1 VSSSTIATAPPKRAT
16 TRGRGM
22 RASPVLVGAALVTA
36 VVTTLPLVYL
46 VIQATSEGLAEVI
59 DELWH
64 RRTLDLTI
72 RSLGLATV
80 VTAASLVAGITAAFL
95 VTRTDLPGRRMWRVA
110 LALPL
115 SLPSYVAAFA
125 WISWQP
131 QLAGFWGA
139 ALVLSSVSYPFV
151 YLPVAAALRRLDR
164 TQEEMARSLGRTPTQ
179 VAVGVTLRQIRPA
192 ATAGGLLV
200 ALYALADFGA
210 VATMRFES
218 FTWVIYGAYRAGFN
232 PVRAAV
238 LSLVLVALSLVIVGA
253 EVRARGRGEAAR
265 IGGGTSRPVTP
276 ISLGAMRWPAVAAM
290 AAFVAVVLVI
300 PLWLVVQWLF
310 RGDSASVDV
319 GDVARALG
327 TTLGVSALATLVGVL
342 LALPVA
348 FLAARSRGWWST
360 GIERTTF
367 VAHALPG
374 IVIAISVV
382 FVGIRLLEPLYQK
395 LPMLI
400 LAYAVLFCSFAV
412 GAVRASVEQASPSID
427 EVARSLGERPLGV
440 LRRVTLPLAA
450 PGIAAGA
457 GLVFL
462 ATMKELPATLLL
474 RPTGMETLATSL
486 WRNTS
491 VSNYASGAPYALA
504 LVLVAALPAALLT
517 RGREQSPIP

>member
-1 VSSSTIATAPPKRAT
+1 
-16 TRGRGM
+16 
-22 RASPVLVGAALVTA
+22 
-36 VVTTLPLVYL
+36 
-46 VIQATSEGLAEVI
+46 
-59 DELWH
+59 
-64 RRTLDLTI
+64 
-72 RSLGLATV
+72 
-80 VTAASLVAGITAAFL
+80 
-95 VTRTDLPGRRMWRVA
+95 
-110 LALPL
+110 
-115 SLPSYVAAFA
+115 
-125 WISWQP
+125 
-131 QLAGFWGA
+131 
-139 ALVLSSVSYPFV
+139 
-151 YLPVAAALRRLDR
+151 
-164 TQEEMARSLGRTPTQ
+164 
-179 VAVGVTLRQIRPA
+179 
-192 ATAGGLLV
+192 
-200 ALYALADFGA
+200 
-210 VATMRFES
+210 MRFES

-238 LSLVLVALSLVIVGA
+238 LSLVLVALSLVIVVA
-253 EVRARGRGEAAR
+253 EVRARGRGESAR
-265 IGGGTSRPVTP
+265 VGGGTSRPVTP
-276 ISLGAMRWPAVAAM
+276 VSLGAMRWPALAAM
-290 AAFVAVVLVI
+290 AAFVAVVLVV

-310 RGDSASVDV
+310 RGESTSVDV

-327 TTLGVSALATLVGVL
+327 TTLGVSALATLVGVV

-348 FLAARSRGWWST
+348 FLAARSRGWWAT

-412 GAVRASVEQASPSID
+412 GAVRASVEQASPRID

-474 RPTGMETLATSL
+474 RPTGMETLATAL

-491 VSNYASGAPYALA
+491 VSNYASGAPYALV

>member
-1 VSSSTIATAPPKRAT
+1 
-16 TRGRGM
+16 
-22 RASPVLVGAALVTA
+22 
-36 VVTTLPLVYL
+36 
-46 VIQATSEGLAEVI
+46 
-59 DELWH
+59 
-64 RRTLDLTI
+64 
-72 RSLGLATV
+72 
-80 VTAASLVAGITAAFL
+80 
-95 VTRTDLPGRRMWRVA
+95 
-110 LALPL
+110 
-115 SLPSYVAAFA
+115 
-125 WISWQP
+125 
-131 QLAGFWGA
+131 
-139 ALVLSSVSYPFV
+139 VSYPFV
-151 YLPVAAALRRLDR
+151 YLPVAAALGRLDR
-164 TQEEMARSLGRTPTQ
+164 TQEEVARSLGRTPTQ

-238 LSLVLVALSLVIVGA
+238 LSLVLVALSLVIVFA
-253 EVRARGRGEAAR
+253 EVRARGRGESAR
-265 IGGGTSRPVTP
+265 VGGGTSRPVTP
-276 ISLGAMRWPAVAAM
+276 VSLGAMRWPATAAM
-290 AAFVAVVLVI
+290 AAFVSIVLVI

-310 RGDSASVDV
+310 RGESSSVDV

-348 FLAARSRGWWST
+348 FLAARSRAWWAT

-412 GAVRASVEQASPSID
+412 GAVRASVEQASPRID

-440 LRRVTLPLAA
+440 LRRVTVPLAA

-474 RPTGMETLATSL
+474 RPTGMETLATAL

-491 VSNYASGAPYALA
+491 VSNYASGAPYALV